1 MRVCT
6 SVLSYVTTVY
16 LLFGLQPLQV
26 QAVTEVGAGDFSS
39 PVMLVDSSD
48 SSGSTA
54 APIIAATVSVLVLF
68 IGALIFIA
76 AVLSICIC
84 R

>member
-1 MRVCT
+1 MYRIPP
-6 SVLSYVTTVY
+6 L
-16 LLFGLQPLQV
+16 GLHPLQV
-26 QAVTEVGAGDFSS
+26 QAVTEVGAGNFSS
-39 PVMLVDSSD
+39 PPVTVMLVDSSD

-54 APIIAATVSVLVLF
+54 APIIAATVSVLVFF